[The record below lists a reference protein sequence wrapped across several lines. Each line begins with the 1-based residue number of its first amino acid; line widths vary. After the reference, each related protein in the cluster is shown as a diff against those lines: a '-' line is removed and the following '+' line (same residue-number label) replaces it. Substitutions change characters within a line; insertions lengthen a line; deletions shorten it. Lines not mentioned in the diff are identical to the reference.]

1 MTTAFEARFGD
12 DFLDFIKE
20 CAESAI
26 SDHDFS
32 SEVESCWEDIDIND
46 AIRDAVSDSVDIND
60 LMSEWQ
66 GSRGYDRMVQD
77 IRDESGV
84 TDVEAEVTA
93 LTTQVTALKV
103 QVATLVTMLGTWASD
118 NGYTKPVVTD
128 DTQGELF

>member
-1 MTTAFEARFGD
+1 MTTEFTARFGD

-60 LMSEWQ
+60 LMNEWQ
-66 GSRGYDRMVQD
+66 GSRGYDRMVRD
-77 IRDESGV
+77 IFDESGV

-93 LTTQVTALKV
+93 LKA

-118 NGYTKPVVTD
+118 NGYTKPVVAD

>member
-1 MTTAFEARFGD
+1 MTTTFEARFGD

-32 SEVESCWEDIDIND
+32 TEVESCWEDIDIND

-66 GSRGYDRMVQD
+66 GSRGYDRMVRD

-93 LTTQVTALKV
+93 LKA

-118 NGYTKPVVTD
+118 NGYTKPVVAEV
-128 DTQGELF
+128 TQGELF

>member
-93 LTTQVTALKV
+93 LKA

>member
-26 SDHDFS
+26 SDHDYS
-32 SEVESCWEDIDIND
+32 DDVQNAWDSMDVTDEVRDMVND
-46 AIRDAVSDSVDIND
+46 AIDTDDIISN
-60 LMSEWQ
+60 WQ
-66 GSRGYDRMVQD
+66 GSRSYDRF
-77 IRDESGV
+77 
-84 TDVEAEVTA
+84 VEAVGDEIDLSEIEA
-93 LTTQVTALKV
+93 QVTALQA

>member
-1 MTTAFEARFGD
+1 MTTEFTARFGD

-32 SEVESCWEDIDIND
+32 DDVQSAWDNIDISD
-46 AIRDAVSDSVDIND
+46 EIRDAVNDAIDTDDIISN
-60 LMSEWQ
+60 WQ
-66 GSRGYDRMVQD
+66 GSRSYDRF
-77 IRDESGV
+77 
-84 TDVEAEVTA
+84 VEAVGDEVD
-93 LTTQVTALKV
+93 LSEIESQVTALQA

-118 NGYTKPVVTD
+118 KGYTKPVVTD

>member
-1 MTTAFEARFGD
+1 MTTEFTARFGD

-26 SDHDFS
+26 EDHDFAGD
-32 SEVESCWEDIDIND
+32 VQSCWEDIDV
-46 AIRDAVSDSVDIND
+46 RDAVIDAIDIND
-60 LMSEWQ
+60 LMSEWN

-84 TDVEAEVTA
+84 TDLETEVTA
-93 LTTQVTALKV
+93 LKA

-128 DTQGELF
+128 DTQEVIQF

>member
-32 SEVESCWEDIDIND
+32 TEVENCWEDIDVND
-46 AIRDAVSDSVDIND
+46 AVRDAVSNNVDMGD
-60 LMSEWQ
+60 LMSEW
-66 GSRGYDRMVQD
+66 RGTRSYDRFMQGIV
-77 IRDESGV
+77 DETGV

-93 LTTQVTALKV
+93 LKA

-118 NGYTKPVVTD
+118 NGYTKPVVAEV
-128 DTQGELF
+128 TQGELF

>member
-60 LMSEWQ
+60 LMNEWQ
-66 GSRGYDRMVQD
+66 GSRGYDRMVRD
-77 IRDESGV
+77 IFDESGV

-93 LTTQVTALKV
+93 LKA

>member
-1 MTTAFEARFGD
+1 MTTEFTARFGD

-32 SEVESCWEDIDIND
+32 DDVESAWGNIDITD
-46 AIRDAVSDSVDIND
+46 EVRDAVNDSVDIGD

-66 GSRGYDRMVQD
+66 GSRGYDRMVQG
-77 IRDESGV
+77 IVDEIGV
-84 TDVEAEVTA
+84 TDIE
-93 LTTQVTALKV
+93 TQVTALQA

-118 NGYTKPVVTD
+118 NGYTKPVVAEV
-128 DTQGELF
+128 TQGELF

>member
-93 LTTQVTALKV
+93 LKA

-118 NGYTKPVVTD
+118 NGYTKPVVAD

>member
-32 SEVESCWEDIDIND
+32 SEVESCWEDIDV
-46 AIRDAVSDSVDIND
+46 RDAVIDAIDIND
-60 LMSEWQ
+60 LMGEWQ

-93 LTTQVTALKV
+93 LKA

-118 NGYTKPVVTD
+118 NGYTKPVVAEV
-128 DTQGELF
+128 TQEVIQF

>member
-32 SEVESCWEDIDIND
+32 SEVESCWEDIDV
-46 AIRDAVSDSVDIND
+46 RDAVIDAIDIND
-60 LMSEWQ
+60 LMGEWQ

-93 LTTQVTALKV
+93 LKA

-118 NGYTKPVVTD
+118 NGYTKPVVAEV
-128 DTQGELF
+128 TQGELF

>member
-32 SEVESCWEDIDIND
+32 SEVESCWEDIDV
-46 AIRDAVSDSVDIND
+46 RDAVIDAIDIND
-60 LMSEWQ
+60 LMGEWQ

-93 LTTQVTALKV
+93 LKA

-118 NGYTKPVVTD
+118 NGYTKPVVAD
-128 DTQGELF
+128 DTQEVIQF

>member
-1 MTTAFEARFGD
+1 MTTEFTAQFGD

-32 SEVESCWEDIDIND
+32 DDVQSAWEDIDIND
-46 AIRDAVSDSVDIND
+46 VIRDAVSDSVDIND
-60 LMSEWQ
+60 LMNEWQ
-66 GSRGYDRMVQD
+66 GSRGYDRMVRD
-77 IRDESGV
+77 IQDESGV
-84 TDVEAEVTA
+84 TDLE
-93 LTTQVTALKV
+93 TQVTALKA

-118 NGYTKPVVTD
+118 NGYTKPVVAD

>member
-60 LMSEWQ
+60 LMNEWQ
-66 GSRGYDRMVQD
+66 GSRGYDRMVRD
-77 IRDESGV
+77 IFDESGV

-93 LTTQVTALKV
+93 LKA

-118 NGYTKPVVTD
+118 NGYTKPVVAD